1 MTESTMKL
9 TQRFTGCA
17 SLAALGI
24 KLRTLDL
31 LSPIRK
37 LVQIPQKT
45 VKDTPF
51 EKLSDAFTTILAGA
65 AGLVEI
71 NSRLRSD
78 RGLQQA
84 FGRSRCA
91 EQSVVQETL
100 SACTA
105 ETVKQMEQAMKQIYQ
120 QHSQGYRHNYH
131 RRYQILDVDL
141 TGLPC
146 GKKAALA
153 TKGSFAGARNRR
165 GRQLGRVLATRYG
178 EVVVDQLFEGRTKL
192 AEAFVPLVQAAE
204 DTLDLNEVRRTRTLL
219 RVDAGGGS
227 LSDVNWALRRG
238 YLILCKDYS
247 GQRAARLAASVTRW
261 VDDPN
266 EPGRQVG
273 WVEVEAC
280 EYVRPVGR
288 IAVRKRKPNGQWG
301 IAVLISNLLPAEV
314 EELSESPLTRSLDP
328 AKDLLLAHVLLYDQ
342 RGGGVETSFK
352 GDKQGISLGKRSKK
366 RFEAQQMVM
375 FLETLAQNVLVWAQE
390 WLAATTSA
398 LQHYGPLRL
407 VRDVFHISGFLLLDV
422 WGRVRQIGLNQ
433 DAPLAPVL
441 LSPLQSLV
449 VPAHVAIYLAKGSC
463 PVSGHHQG

>member
-1 MTESTMKL
+1 LQKVKQASKRGTIIMPESTMKL
-9 TQRFTGCA
+9 TQRFTGYA
-17 SLAALGI
+17 SLATLGI
-24 KLRTLDL
+24 KLRALDL
-31 LSPIRK
+31 LAPIRQG
-37 LVQIPQKT
+37 VHIAQKT

-51 EKLSDAFTTILAGA
+51 EKVSDAFISILAGA

-78 RGLQQA
+78 QALQRA
-84 FGRSRCA
+84 FGRTRCA

-120 QHSQGYRHNYH
+120 KHSRGYQHDYH
-131 RRYQILDVDL
+131 QASQILDVDL

-146 GKKAALA
+146 GRKAALA
-153 TKGSFAGARNRR
+153 TKGYFAGARNRR

-178 EVVVDQLFEGRTKL
+178 EVVVDQLFAGRTKL
-192 AEAFVPLVQAAE
+192 AEAFVPLMQAAE
-204 DTLDLNEVRRTRTLL
+204 ETLELNEAKRARTLL

-227 LSDVNWALRRG
+227 LEDVNWALARG
-238 YLILCKDYS
+238 YQILGKDYS
-247 GQRAARLAASVTRW
+247 GRRATRLADSVTRW
-261 VDDPN
+261 VDDPD

-273 WVEVEAC
+273 WVEVEAT

-301 IAVLISNLLPAEV
+301 IAVLISSLLPAEV
-314 EELSESPLTRSLDP
+314 EEVSECPLAGSRDP
-328 AKDLLLAHVLLYDQ
+328 VKDLLLAHVRLYDQ

-352 GDKQGISLGKRSKK
+352 GDRQGLSLGKRSKK

-375 FLETLAQNVLVWAQE
+375 LLESLAHNVLIWAQE

-398 LQHYGPLRL
+398 VQHYGPLRL
-407 VRDVFHISGFLLLDV
+407 LRDVCAYQWLS
-422 WGRVRQIGLNQ
+422 
-433 DAPLAPVL
+433 AP
-441 LSPLQSLV
+441 
-449 VPAHVAIYLAKGSC
+449 
-463 PVSGHHQG
+463 

>member
-17 SLAALGI
+17 SLAAVGI

-31 LSPIRK
+31 LAPIRK

-51 EKLSDAFTTILAGA
+51 EKLSDAFISILAGA

-78 RGLQQA
+78 RALQQA

-105 ETVKQMEQAMKQIYQ
+105 ETVKQMEQAMKHIYQ
-120 QHSQGYRHNYH
+120 QHSQGYWHNYH
-131 RRYQILDVDL
+131 RQFQILDVDL

-153 TKGSFAGARNRR
+153 TKGYFAGARNRR

-204 DTLDLNEVRRTRTLL
+204 QTLGLDEAKRTRVLL

-227 LSDVNWALRRG
+227 LDDVNWALHRG
-238 YLILCKDYS
+238 YQILCKDYS

-273 WVEVEAC
+273 WVELEAS
-280 EYVRPVGR
+280 EYVRPVVR
-288 IAVRKRKPNGQWG
+288 IAIRKRKPNGQWG
-301 IAVLISNLLPAEV
+301 IAVLISSLSPAEV
-314 EELSESPLTRSLDP
+314 EELSEVSLACSLDP
-328 AKDLLLAHVLLYDQ
+328 AKELLLTHVRLYDQ

-352 GDKQGISLGKRSKK
+352 GDKQGFSLGKRGKK

-375 FLETLAQNVLVWAQE
+375 LLGSLVHNVVVWAQL
-390 WLAATTSA
+390 WLAGTASA
-398 LQHYGPLRL
+398 MQHYGPLRM
-407 VRDVFHISGFLLLDV
+407 VRDVFHVSGFLLLDA
-422 WGRVRQIGLNQ
+422 WGRIRQIGLNQ
-433 DAPLAPVL
+433 DAPFALVL
-441 LSPLQSLV
+441 LSPLRTLV
-449 VPAHVAIYLAKGSC
+449 APAHVTIYLAKT
-463 PVSGHHQG
+463 